1 MFHLFLVVAT
11 LALLPA
17 AMNTAASFAADFLDG
32 IGFILK
38 LPYWLVRGLL
48 ASPRVFGQWV
58 RRRWELGE
66 GYRRSLRREYPRR
79 GPVEYQTWLDREF
92 PRRGAR

>member
-1 MFHLFLVVAT
+1 MLHVFLVVAT

-17 AMNTAASFAADFLDG
+17 AMNTAAAFVAHFLEG
-32 IGFILK
+32 ISFILK
-38 LPYWLVRGLL
+38 LPYWLVRGLI
-48 ASPRVFGQWV
+48 ASPRLVAQWV

-66 GYRRSLRREYPRR
+66 DYRRSLRREYPQR
-79 GPVEYQTWLDREF
+79 GPVEYRTWLGREF